1 MIMRSSQGSYI
12 EPTLISDTWV
22 MAKVLKSGMRPDSLR
37 ASMIFIATKKAG
49 IENINRSEADA
60 KALAENIV
68 ATIKSGKMSFEQAVD
83 TFSEDP
89 QSKEKHGDLEWLTDG
104 KIWGDLNEKLV
115 ETNVGDVFTLE
126 YPNKTGYIVVKN
138 TDKTQANM
146 KYRVALITKK
156 IEASKST
163 YDAAS
168 EKANKF
174 LANCGNHDDFIALAQ
189 KENYIVH
196 PSQTQSNAKSLQGI
210 SEGREI
216 IRWAFNKKRKEGD
229 VYETVTLSDNNY
241 IVASLKG
248 IRNKGILTLE
258 QVRPYIEPEV
268 RNEKKIAN
276 LAEKAEK
283 VMASTKDINAIATQL
298 STTVDTITGINF
310 AGYYFGRYGAEMSAI
325 GKTTAAKNAGLLNPI
340 KGINNVF
347 IVYVDNI
354 TKREE
359 TIDAATVASQMEME
373 SSQKLRTL
381 MDVLKDRVKIVDNR
395 IEFY

>member
-1 MIMRSSQGSYI
+1 M
-12 EPTLISDTWV
+12 
-22 MAKVLKSGMRPDSLR
+22 
-37 ASMIFIATKKAG
+37 
-49 IENINRSEADA
+49 
-60 KALAENIV
+60 
-68 ATIKSGKMSFEQAVD
+68 
-83 TFSEDP
+83 
-89 QSKEKHGDLEWLTDG
+89 
-104 KIWGDLNEKLV
+104 
-115 ETNVGDVFTLE
+115 
-126 YPNKTGYIVVKN
+126 
-138 TDKTQANM
+138 
-146 KYRVALITKK
+146 
-156 IEASKST
+156 
-163 YDAAS
+163 
-168 EKANKF
+168 
-174 LANCGNHDDFIALAQ
+174 
-189 KENYIVH
+189 
-196 PSQTQSNAKSLQGI
+196 
-210 SEGREI
+210 
-216 IRWAFNKKRKEGD
+216 
-229 VYETVTLSDNNY
+229 
-241 IVASLKG
+241 
-248 IRNKGILTLE
+248 
-258 QVRPYIEPEV
+258 